1 MRKLLTILVLTLCGT
16 ASVKS
21 QTPEWD
27 WSLLPDSTVK
37 GVHYNHVAHMEGAR
51 RTYKG
56 LYTTF
61 RDELL
66 IADEQLRLCRELNQ
80 NYKQEMSNNERLMKA
95 LGAANEALERD
106 NKKLLRKADKLKP
119 WATVGR
125 VGTISVGL
133 GAVGVGVAAGIK
145 AIHDR

>member
-1 MRKLLTILVLTLCGT
+1 
-16 ASVKS
+16 
-21 QTPEWD
+21 
-27 WSLLPDSTVK
+27 
-37 GVHYNHVAHMEGAR
+37 MEGAR

>member
-1 MRKLLTILVLTLCGT
+1 MN
-16 ASVKS
+16 
-21 QTPEWD
+21 
-27 WSLLPDSTVK
+27 PDSTVK

-56 LYTTF
+56 LYMTF

-66 IADEQLRLCRELNQ
+66 LADEQLKLCRELGQ
-80 NYKQEMSNNERLMKA
+80 NYKQEIANNERLMKA

-106 NKKLLRKADKLKP
+106 NEKLVRKNDKLKP

-125 VGTISVGL
+125 VATFSVGL
-133 GAVGVGVAAGIK
+133 GAVGVGIAAGIK